1 VFDIALE
8 TTTFYDENRPPV
20 TRIQRNEITGTLTN
34 TVTGGSLPTAGIRI
48 FHYDLVTGALF
59 TTGSNNVTKLPG
71 DGFSIPGAGRATR
84 RSPNLA
90 PLDGA
95 APDTAPRVA
104 GRRRPVPT
112 RNATNPMLPST
123 FALIPSPQ

>member
-1 VFDIALE
+1 VPSGISIAGVFDIALE

-59 TTGSNNVTKLPG
+59 TTGSNNVTKLP
-71 DGFSIPGAGRATR
+71 
-84 RSPNLA
+84 
-90 PLDGA
+90 DGA